1 MKFSEAT
8 NNLIDDINSESAI
21 PVKNLYEFSVITEI
35 AFSKERISEFKD
47 LIFTAKYVKGLKSV
61 LSNRI
66 VNADDFTEKI
76 FDEFN
81 SSLRKFID
89 LLKNILNDTDE
100 KIFKH
105 FNEKYFQLD
114 HECIVNSLELIDDL
128 SLCKEYLNRNP
139 ERL

>member
-1 MKFSEAT
+1 M
-8 NNLIDDINSESAI
+8 IDDINSESVS
-21 PVKNLYEFSVITEI
+21 PVKNLYEFSVIAET
-35 AFSKERISEFKD
+35 AFSKDKIDEFKV
-47 LIFTAKYVKGLKSV
+47 LIFNAKYVKGLKSV

-89 LLKNILNDTDE
+89 LLKNILNDADE
-100 KIFKH
+100 KIFLH
-105 FNEKYFQLD
+105 FNERYFQLN

-139 ERL
+139 GRL